1 MMVRTWVLGEV
12 ATHSKDL
19 LYVILFLVLIYFK
32 FDILLL
38 AVEGIGSKTSM
49 FLQDV
54 FRQK

>member
-19 LYVILFLVLIYFK
+19 LYVILFPVLIYFE

-38 AVEGIGSKTSM
+38 AVEGIGSKTRM